1 MQAISPTRAPF
12 PASAAGDVAVC
23 PSAPENGADGAPETG
38 EVMPAEV
45 SRVVDFLTCHG
56 VWHVL
61 TRNSPATGCR
71 DAAARRWRLGRQGIP
86 LYDEL
91 KTLCMAAYL
100 PEGRRHV
107 LLHTRANAR
116 LDLEAAGHLMG
127 ALRPLARLSADELRA
142 AYGIGYGTVNP
153 FTFPNRFIHVFDNDV
168 LVPYTAP
175 HTMMT
180 NAGDPT
186 WAVEFEPATLIGALR
201 EAGADVRLGDIDN
214 RSRSGRRLP
223 SFGIITGNGPESGMA
238 LWRHLNATVF
248 RQLSGDGR
256 LHGDLS
262 YPRVLVFSLPEM
274 GLSMELAQRED
285 QVWRVIEA
293 GVMQLCDADI
303 SHLALAC
310 NTTPYF
316 TARIRE
322 LCEPRGVTFVPIH
335 EPAIRYIRDRRLDD
349 LSILGIPVVAELG
362 RFSAYRELAGMN
374 VRQVEPHALQALQ
387 ELGYLVKRIGTRGQ
401 DVKAM
406 NKLRYVLRAG
416 VKTRRVLIA
425 LTEISVLLE
434 RYPGFAKRLKGL
446 EIIDPLEIY
455 GALLGDIYLHALP
468 DENADDEDSWLENP
482 VE

>member
-1 MQAISPTRAPF
+1 MLAIVQTRAPF
-12 PASAAGDVAVC
+12 PASAAGDVGVC
-23 PSAPENGADGAPETG
+23 PSAPESGADGVPVTG

-45 SRVVDFLTCHG
+45 VRVVDFLTRHG

-116 LDLEAAGHLMG
+116 LDLEAAARLMG

-186 WAVEFEPATLIGALR
+186 WAVEFEPTALIGALR
-201 EAGADVRLGDIDN
+201 AAGADVRLGDIDN
-214 RSRSGRRLP
+214 RAHAGHRLP

-238 LWRHLNATVF
+238 LWRHLNATIYERLF
-248 RQLSGDGR
+248 EDGR

-262 YPRVLVFSLPEM
+262 YPRVLVDSLPEM
-274 GLSMELAQRED
+274 GLSMELAQREE
-285 QVWRVIEA
+285 QVWRVIKA
-293 GVMQLCDADI
+293 GVTQLCDAGI

-316 TARIRE
+316 TERIRA
-322 LCEPRGVTFVPIH
+322 LCEPRGVVFVPIH
-335 EPAIRYIRDRRLDD
+335 EAAIHHIREHGLDD

-362 RFSAYRELAGMN
+362 PYSAYRELAGMN
-374 VRQVEPHALQALQ
+374 VRQVDPRTLQALQ

-434 RYPGFAKRLKGL
+434 RYPGFVQHLKGL

-455 GALLGDIYLHALP
+455 GKLLGKIYLRALP
-468 DENADDEDSWLENP
+468 DESGDDEDDWLETSAS
-482 VE
+482 